1 MEPKGPFMFIQS
13 FHQPTQLFPTLINVI
28 SPKSASEEKELLVV
42 GFWGK
47 GVRCLFVFEDAQI
60 SLY

>member
-1 MEPKGPFMFIQS
+1 MFIQS